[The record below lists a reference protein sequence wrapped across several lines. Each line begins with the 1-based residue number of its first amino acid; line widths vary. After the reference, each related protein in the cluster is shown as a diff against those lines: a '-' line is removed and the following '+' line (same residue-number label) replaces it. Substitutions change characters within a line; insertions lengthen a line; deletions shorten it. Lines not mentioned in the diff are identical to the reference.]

1 MTCHQLNRRF
11 NTMPDTRVWMNL
23 AGPWK
28 YAWAAWVL
36 LIPVLLS
43 IPLTAVAQT
52 VTTGAEAVV
61 IIPDRNFRAVIEDS
75 LGKSAGAPIIAAE
88 MAKLTSLTAQH
99 KNISDLTGLE
109 CATNLTRLYLR
120 GNAISDISHLMGLT
134 ELSYLELSDNAISDL
149 VSLIKNTGLGRGD
162 LIDVRGNPLSYP
174 SLNTYNPMLTSRGVG
189 IFYDKRTPATLAK
202 VSGDNPHQEGPMGT
216 ALANPFVVEVKDGA
230 TPPALFEGVPVIFA
244 VTTGSGSLNVTTA
257 TTDANGRAQTM
268 LTLGPTAGIN
278 TVTASVTEITQ
289 GVIFSANCIPPGV
302 RVTPPALDLTEGG
315 AVGSYTVVLTTQP
328 TGQVMVGVA
337 SGDGSAVTVAP
348 SSLTF
353 TPDNWQ
359 TAQPVTVT
367 AIEDAD
373 TADETVA
380 LTHAVDADSSA
391 NEYDDVSIAGMSVT
405 VTDNDAVVNIP
416 DASLRGKVE
425 AALDKSGGEAITRAE
440 MATLDTLIAQPRRI
454 SDLTGLEYATN
465 LTYLYLG
472 GNDISDI
479 SHLSSLTRLT
489 VLWLQSNDISDISGL
504 SGSTSL
510 TELYLGDN
518 DISDIS
524 HLSSLT
530 RLTHLELYN
539 NDVSD
544 ISGLSGST
552 SLTELH
558 LGGNDIS
565 DISGLSGS
573 TNLTWLHLGRNDISD
588 ISALSNLTDL
598 TWLEIS
604 NNEIS
609 DISDLSG
616 STSLTELY
624 LGDNDISD
632 ISAFV
637 QLNPFD
643 NAVALRQRNF
653 KYICFVGFN
662 QSDNA
667 VSLRQ

>member
-1 MTCHQLNRRF
+1 
-11 NTMPDTRVWMNL
+11 MPDTRVWMNL
-23 AGPWK
+23 AGLWK
-28 YAWAAWVL
+28 YAWAAWAL

-52 VTTGAEAVV
+52 VTTSAEAVV

-75 LGKSAGAPIIAAE
+75 LGKLAGAPITAAE
-88 MAKLTSLTAQH
+88 MAKLTSLTAQY

-149 VSLIKNTGLGRGD
+149 VPLIKNTGLGRGD
-162 LIDVRGNPLSYP
+162 LIDVRGNPLNYP
-174 SLNTYNPMLTSRGVG
+174 SLNTYNPTLTSRGVG
-189 IFYDKRTPATLAK
+189 IFCDKRTPATLAK
-202 VSGDNPHQEGPMGT
+202 VSGDNPHQEGQMGT

-230 TPPALFEGVPVIFA
+230 TPPVLFEGVPVIFA
-244 VTTGSGSLNVTTA
+244 VTTGSGSLSVTTA

-268 LTLGPTAGIN
+268 LTLGPSAGIN

-289 GVIFSANCIPPGV
+289 GV
-302 RVTPPALDLTEGG
+302 
-315 AVGSYTVVLTTQP
+315 
-328 TGQVMVGVA
+328 
-337 SGDGSAVTVAP
+337 
-348 SSLTF
+348 TF
-353 TPDNWQ
+353 T
-359 TAQPVTVT
+359 
-367 AIEDAD
+367 
-373 TADETVA
+373 
-380 LTHAVDADSSA
+380 A
-391 NEYDDVSIAGMSVT
+391 NG
-405 VTDNDAVVNIP
+405 NDAVVNIP
-416 DASLRGKVE
+416 DIVLRGKIE

-472 GNDISDI
+472 GNNISDI
-479 SHLSSLTRLT
+479 SALSGLTRLT
-489 VLWLQSNDISDISGL
+489 VLWLQSNDVSDISGL

-524 HLSSLT
+524 ALLDLT

-552 SLTELH
+552 SLTELY

-565 DISGLSGS
+565 DISALSG
-573 TNLTWLHLGRNDISD
+573 LTR
-588 ISALSNLTDL
+588 LTGAAP
-598 TWLEIS
+598 WS
-604 NNEIS
+604 
-609 DISDLSG
+609 
-616 STSLTELY
+616 
-624 LGDNDISD
+624 
-632 ISAFV
+632 
-637 QLNPFD
+637 
-643 NAVALRQRNF
+643 QRDF
-653 KYICFVGFN
+653 
-662 QSDNA
+662 
-667 VSLRQ
+667 

>member
-11 NTMPDTRVWMNL
+11 NMMPDTRVWMNL

-28 YAWAAWVL
+28 YAWAAWAL

-43 IPLTAVAQT
+43 FPLTAVAQT

-61 IIPDRNFRAVIEDS
+61 IIPDSNFRAVIEDS
-75 LGKSAGAPIIAAE
+75 LGKLAGAPIIAAE
-88 MAKLTSLTAQH
+88 MAKLTSLTAQY

-149 VSLIKNTGLGRGD
+149 VPLIKNTGLGRGD
-162 LIDVRGNPLSYP
+162 VIDVRGNLLSYP
-174 SLNTYNPMLTSRGVG
+174 SLNTYNPTLTSRGVG

-202 VSGDNPHQEGPMGT
+202 VSGDNPHQEGQMGT

-244 VTTGSGSLNVTTA
+244 VTTGSGSLSVTTA
-257 TTDANGRAQTM
+257 TTDANGRAKTM
-268 LTLGPTAGIN
+268 LTLGATAGIN

-289 GVIFSANCIPPGV
+289 GVIFSANCI
-302 RVTPPALDLTEGG
+302 TPAE
-315 AVGSYTVVLTTQP
+315 
-328 TGQVMVGVA
+328 
-337 SGDGSAVTVAP
+337 
-348 SSLTF
+348 
-353 TPDNWQ
+353 
-359 TAQPVTVT
+359 
-367 AIEDAD
+367 
-373 TADETVA
+373 
-380 LTHAVDADSSA
+380 
-391 NEYDDVSIAGMSVT
+391 VT

-416 DASLRGKVE
+416 DAGLRGKIE

-489 VLWLQSNDISDISGL
+489 VLWLQSNDISDISSL

-518 DISDIS
+518 EISDIS
-524 HLSSLT
+524 ALLDLT

-552 SLTELH
+552 SLTRLH

-565 DISGLSGS
+565 DISSLSGP
-573 TNLTWLHLGRNDISD
+573 TNLTWLHLGRNEISD

-604 NNEIS
+604 DNEIS
-609 DISDLSG
+609 DISGLSG
-616 STSLTELY
+616 ST
-624 LGDNDISD
+624 
-632 ISAFV
+632 V
-637 QLNPFD
+637 
-643 NAVALRQRNF
+643 
-653 KYICFVGFN
+653 
-662 QSDNA
+662 
-667 VSLRQ
+667 